1 MLKTRFAGIRR
12 SVVALAASAATTAAL
27 LGASPVAQAQSALP
41 ELPDFAQ
48 SSTDITF
55 DDVLKQPRENAWA
68 SRNAFLKQV
77 SDFDP
82 NAARQIKPVID
93 NALDITFPGLRAQKE
108 REEKQRLAAIR
119 KARAA
124 EVAAEKARSEEA
136 ARKAEA
142 QRNRNTFDVGSCP
155 ADADVCVDID
165 GRRTWLQDNG
175 KVTYVAP
182 NMAPRKPGQDTP
194 RGTFHV
200 NRKVKDE
207 ISYEFNNAPMPYAI
221 YFTNNGH
228 AFHMGDPAYDSAGC
242 VRLPEQAALRYWNNL
257 QIGDKVVIY

>member
-12 SVVALAASAATTAAL
+12 SVVALAASAATTVAL
-27 LGASPVAQAQSALP
+27 LGASPVAQAQCALP

-48 SSTDITF
+48 SSTDITS
-55 DDVLKQPRENAWA
+55 DDVLKQPRETASA

-77 SDFDP
+77 RDFDP

-142 QRNRNTFDVGSCP
+142 QRKRNTFDVGSCP

-165 GRRTWLQDNG
+165 GRRTW
-175 KVTYVAP
+175 
-182 NMAPRKPGQDTP
+182 
-194 RGTFHV
+194 
-200 NRKVKDE
+200 
-207 ISYEFNNAPMPYAI
+207 
-221 YFTNNGH
+221 
-228 AFHMGDPAYDSAGC
+228 
-242 VRLPEQAALRYWNNL
+242 
-257 QIGDKVVIY
+257 